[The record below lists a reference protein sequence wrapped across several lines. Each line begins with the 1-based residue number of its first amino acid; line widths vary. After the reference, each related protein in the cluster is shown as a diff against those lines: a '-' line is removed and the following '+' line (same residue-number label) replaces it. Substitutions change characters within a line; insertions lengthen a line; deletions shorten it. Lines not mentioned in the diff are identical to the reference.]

1 MDRLKIGP
9 AQPVGETPRPRPKRH
24 GNEKPMPG
32 YASRGEQRQSPE
44 LKVRRYQQQVGAFVK
59 RALRR

>member
-9 AQPVGETPRPRPKRH
+9 AQPVGEPPRPRPKRH
-24 GNEKPMPG
+24 GNETPMPG

-44 LKVRRYQQQVGAFVK
+44 PKVRRYQQQVASFVA
-59 RALRR
+59 RNMR